1 MACII
6 CDLINE
12 KKETIYQDDKVVVL
26 LVHKGFT
33 IGHLKIVP
41 KNHFNIFEQVP
52 DEILSYMMTV
62 ANKFATILFDTF
74 GLHGTN
80 ILIQNGVGAGQTI
93 PHFSIDVVPR
103 KANDGL
109 NLKWDMNKASHES
122 LEGMKS
128 ILIEALDSGPGKEEP
143 EKKPKKEEKISGDDN
158 YMVKHLKH
166 IP

>member
-26 LVHKGFT
+26 LVHKGFVA
-33 IGHLKIVP
+33 GHLKIVS
-41 KNHFNIFEQVP
+41 KDHFNILEQVP
-52 DEILSYMMTV
+52 NEILSYMMTV
-62 ANKFATILFDTF
+62 ANKFATILFETF

-93 PHFSIDVVPR
+93 PHFSIDIIPR
-103 KANDGL
+103 KSGDGL
-109 NLKWDMNKASHES
+109 NLKWDMKKAPHES
-122 LEGMKS
+122 LEGMKA
-128 ILIEALDSGPGKEEP
+128 ILIDALDSVANKNEP
-143 EKKPKKEEKISGDDN
+143 EEKPKQEEEISGDDN
-158 YMVKHLKH
+158 DMVKHLKH